1 MFNRVVNSLQNTQTV
16 RQGSKFMSSTVS
28 SYQDSQSFKSQA
40 PISRAEDAH
49 RTSKQSS
56 TNDGGFR
63 LTGSQVIVLWSIM
76 AGLLIMCFL
85 FGFYAGRQQGLKVA
99 FEQYSGQA
107 ARIPIVDPVAS
118 QHSVNRLLPDVSE
131 KELAASEAT
140 EDESKFDFSAEGK
153 VAPTRGN
160 AAKSKAAPVAVSVA
174 QSAPSNSVTPAP
186 AAGSSSAVS
195 GVAAGWYIQIAATK
209 TSNEADEVVAKIAK
223 HSYSAQIDTAQVGT
237 RLFYRVLVGP
247 YSSRVEAE
255 KQRGIIAKRK
265 LTRAAPFLKRV
276 R

>member
-1 MFNRVVNSLQNTQTV
+1 MLNKVVNSLQTSQAG

-28 SYQDSQSFKSQA
+28 SYQDSQSFKAQA
-40 PISRAEDAH
+40 PISHGEDGH

-56 TNDGGFR
+56 ATSSGFR
-63 LTGSQVIVLWSIM
+63 LTGSQVVVLWSIM
-76 AGLLIMCFL
+76 AGLLVMCFL

-131 KELAASEAT
+131 KDLKASDIAE
-140 EDESKFDFSAEGK
+140 EESQFDFSAEGK
-153 VAPTRGN
+153 VAPTR
-160 AAKSKAAPVAVSVA
+160 SQPAPVTVSVA
-174 QSAPSNSVTPAP
+174 DKSPSANDSVATAP
-186 AAGSSSAVS
+186 KSSGSGAVS
-195 GVAAGWYIQIAATK
+195 GVAAGWYVQIAATK
-209 TSNEADEVVAKIAK
+209 TSTEADGVVEKIAK
-223 HSYSAQIDTAQVGT
+223 HSYSAHIDSAQVGT

-247 YSSRVEAE
+247 YASRAEAE
-255 KQRGIIAKRK
+255 KQRGIIASRK